1 MVAAASGRSKT
12 VRATSRRCSTPTIS
26 SASRACTGTR
36 ERARP
41 RKSRIA
47 SSIVAWASMV
57 TMSVRGIITSR
68 ATVSPHSKIEWMSS
82 RSSFSSTSSS
92 VASST
97 MLSSCSS
104 EVNVEARG
112 RPGVTRVAEPREHV
126 GERPEQQAGAADDG
140 RGEPQ
145 HDPRV
150 HPADAPGARA
160 DEHERHRG
168 HDHCRDEQ
176 DEPRV
181 LDESREGE
189 GDEHGGARLGEHA
202 KEVDR
207 VDVRARIRGDREQR
221 AAEPGPEGQVLRLGA
236 RQGRHGR
243 VAGGE
248 QAAEDDQHDRD
259 DQEEGGHRLTGAAS
273 PARRSPRACR
283 AAPGTSP
290 APPPPRRDRSRAGA
304 GVRGR

>member
-1 MVAAASGRSKT
+1 
-12 VRATSRRCSTPTIS
+12 
-26 SASRACTGTR
+26 
-36 ERARP
+36 
-41 RKSRIA
+41 
-47 SSIVAWASMV
+47 MV

-82 RSSFSSTSSS
+82 RSSCSSTSSS

-104 EVNVEARG
+104 EVKVEARG
-112 RPGVTRVAEPREHV
+112 RPGVTVLPSQASTSASGPSSSRAPRMT
-126 GERPEQQAGAADDG
+126 GAANRSTTRACTRPTL
-140 RGEPQ
+140 RGLAPTSTNDTAVMITAAISSTSQ
-145 HDPRV
+145 GFRTS
-150 HPADAPGARA
+150 PAN
-160 DEHERHRG
+160 
-168 HDHCRDEQ
+168 
-176 DEPRV
+176 
-181 LDESREGE
+181 GE

-202 KEVDR
+202 EEVDG

-290 APPPPRRDRSRAGA
+290 APPPPRRGRSRAGA